1 MAVGVRVTT
10 IERAGPIGTPRAPS
24 GTYFVSGA
32 TQRGPA
38 DRAVE
43 VRSMQAYEREF
54 GARTGYSAP
63 LYDDLTVFFAE
74 GGERAVVARAVGPAA
89 TLGTLTLMDAAD
101 PAGPTLRIDAAGP
114 GSWSAQITVTVEAGA
129 TPGTVRVRILG
140 GAEDEVY
147 DGLATADAVVSALAR
162 SRYVRAT
169 SIGTGTLPAVLAATP
184 LTAGDDDR
192 DALDAAA
199 YVGALDTLV
208 TQAYGD
214 GAVAVPGQAIGAVGD
229 ALVAHAQTFNR
240 VALLSELPGTDAD
253 DIAAAIGTL
262 DSEYAGLFWP
272 SLVVPD
278 GLGGTRT
285 VTPTGY
291 VAACRARAH
300 GDVGPWRAPAGGIG
314 TSRTILATDVQVD
327 AVTADALDEARV
339 NVIRTIAGRPRL
351 YGWRSLSLDTA
362 NYRLLSGRDLLNR
375 LQYDAEARLEP
386 YVFGAIDTSGRL
398 YAAIAA
404 DLLGMVQPI
413 ASAGGLYGLRGADGE
428 LLDEG
433 YRVDVSLDLNPPE
446 VAALDTVN
454 ALVALRVAPAGA
466 LIALTLVKVAPTAPL

>member
-10 IERAGPIGTPRAPS
+10 IERAGPVGTPRAPS
-24 GTYFVSGA
+24 GTYFVAGV

-43 VRSMQAYEREF
+43 IRSMTAYEREY
-54 GARTGYSAP
+54 GARVGYAST

-74 GGERAVVARAVGPAA
+74 GGERAIVCRAVGNAA
-89 TLGTLTLMDAAD
+89 TTGTLTLLDAAD
-101 PAGPTLRIDAAGP
+101 PAGPTLRIDATGP
-114 GSWSAQITVTVEAGA
+114 GAWSSNMSVAVEAGA
-129 TPGTVRVRILG
+129 SPGTVRVRVTG
-140 GAEDEVY
+140 GAEDELY
-147 DGLATADAVVSALAR
+147 DSLASADAVVSALAR

-169 SIGTGTLPAVLAATP
+169 SIGDGALPAPLGATP
-184 LTAGDDDR
+184 LSAGDDDR
-192 DALDAAA
+192 DTIDAAG
-199 YVGALDTLV
+199 YVGALDALA
-208 TQAYGD
+208 TQAHGD
-214 GAVAVPGQAIGAVGD
+214 GAAAVPGEHAGSVGPG
-229 ALVAHAQTFNR
+229 LIAHAEARNR
-240 VALLSELPGTDAD
+240 IALLSELPGADAVD
-253 DIAAAIGTL
+253 ARNALATL
-262 DSEYAGLFWP
+262 DSEYAGFFWP

-285 VTPTGY
+285 ITPTGY

-314 TSRTILATDVQVD
+314 NSRTLLSTDVEVD
-327 AVTADALDEARV
+327 ATTADELDEARV
-339 NVIRTIAGRPRL
+339 SVIRTIAGRPRL
-351 YGWRSLSLDTA
+351 YGWRSLSLDTT

-404 DLLGMVQPI
+404 DLLAMVQPI
-413 ASAGGLYGLRGADGE
+413 ATAGGLYGLRGPDGE
-428 LLDEG
+428 LVDEG
-433 YRVDVSLDLNPPE
+433 YRVDVSTDLNPPE

-466 LIALTLVKVAPTAPL
+466 LIALTLVKVAPTGAL